1 MKLLTKNIKKQNIV
15 FFDGICGL
23 CNETVDLLIKLDK
36 REILKFSPL
45 QSDFA
50 IEMLKDI
57 NVNQNVF
64 SLDTVV
70 YGKIDFI
77 DNKPSNKSILIKSNA
92 IIEIFWDFGGI
103 WKLAIIGKILP
114 LFLRDKI
121 YDYIARNR
129 YNLLGGR
136 FKKKETC
143 RIPTPEERA
152 RFLM

>member
-1 MKLLTKNIKKQNIV
+1 MKIEKQNIV

-50 IEMLKDI
+50 IEILKDA
-57 NVNQNVF
+57 NVNQDLL

-70 YGKIDFI
+70 YGKIEYKDSQI
-77 DNKPSNKSILIKSNA
+77 SKKTILIKSNA

-103 WKLAIIGKILP
+103 WKLAIFGKILP
-114 LFLRDKI
+114 LTLRDKI

-129 YNLLGGR
+129 YNILGGR

-143 RIPTPEERA
+143 RIPTKEERA